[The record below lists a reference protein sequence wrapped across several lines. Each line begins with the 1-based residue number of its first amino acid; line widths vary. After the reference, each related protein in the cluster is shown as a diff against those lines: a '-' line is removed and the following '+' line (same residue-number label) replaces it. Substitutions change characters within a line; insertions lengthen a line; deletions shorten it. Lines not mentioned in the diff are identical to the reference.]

1 MIKAQ
6 ARPLR
11 RKAVRAFTLLE
22 LMIVVSI
29 MAVIAGLVVESG
41 QRSLERARIDAVAVD
56 MAGWLI
62 AMHANNSSA
71 TNFNAATACFVD
83 FTGAGA
89 ANAITA
95 ITVSFGPDGSSS
107 TYPRGTPVF
116 SIRDGTVNGVF
127 GSGTSCSNPVRSFS
141 LPDSA
146 TGAYE
151 IRAFSPIIYSVRG
164 SVAIANN
171 INGFANANDIKIYRA
186 DSRLLRCVRIYY
198 STGTIRIG
206 SNSNADNID
215 AECIQFN
222 TF

>member
-1 MIKAQ
+1 MG
-6 ARPLR
+6 
-11 RKAVRAFTLLE
+11 AFTLLE

-41 QRSLERARIDAVAVD
+41 HRSLERARIDAVAVD

-71 TNFNAATACFVD
+71 TNFNAATACYVD
-83 FTGAGA
+83 FTGAGTA
-89 ANAITA
+89 DAETA

-107 TYPRGTPVF
+107 TYPRSTPVF
-116 SIRDGTVNGVF
+116 SIRDGTVNGVL
-127 GSGTSCSNPVRSFS
+127 GSSKSCSNPVRFFS
-141 LPDSA
+141 LPDNA

-151 IRAFSPIIYSVRG
+151 IRAYSPIIYSVRG
-164 SVAIANN
+164 SVAIAD
-171 INGFANANDIKIYRA
+171 NATGSDDGNDIKIFRPG
-186 DSRLLRCVRIYY
+186 SRLLRCVRIYY
-198 STGTIRIG
+198 STGAIRIG

-215 AECIQFN
+215 AACIQFN